1 MDTHQED
8 MQNIDDLKA
17 QLEHYRGLILVNE
30 QTNQQ
35 KERELES
42 MQEAIASGVRQ
53 LEDKNVELSDK
64 LRRYELDAEEK
75 DYRLESLEQRLQRQE
90 QAEAELREA
99 QVARMKA
106 ETDLEGVRAE
116 MLRDRG
122 DFQHKLD
129 QIRQEV
135 EVKERRELN

>member
-1 MDTHQED
+1 
-8 MQNIDDLKA
+8 
-17 QLEHYRGLILVNE
+17 
-30 QTNQQ
+30 
-35 KERELES
+35 